1 VELTRRIIMA
11 TSSFSGPL
19 KAGNIR
25 TDTGTTVGSLRN
37 VGFVSMTQSS
47 GLLTQAA
54 LSAGSFVD
62 TGLVLPANSRII
74 EINFLC
80 LVAFN
85 GAADTLNV
93 GDGTDLDYYV
103 AAEAI
108 GSAGNHRVTA
118 AKTGIAVGWAD
129 ISGAATNN
137 VGTDVKISA
146 NASNTGAG
154 TGYLSITYLQNFNG
168 TVTEGNRVD

>member
-1 VELTRRIIMA
+1 MA
-11 TSSFSGPL
+11 TTSFSGPI
-19 KAGNIR
+19 KAGTISN
-25 TDTGTTVGSLRN
+25 TTGTTLGSLKN
-37 VGFVSMTQSS
+37 TGFVQMTQSS

-74 EINFLC
+74 EINFLA
-80 LVAFN
+80 LVAFD
-85 GAADTLNV
+85 GAADTVNF

-103 AAEAI
+103 AVEAI

-137 VGTDVKISA
+137 VGTDVIVSG
-146 NASNTGAG
+146 NATNTGNG
-154 TGYLSITYLQNFNG
+154 TGYLSISYLQNFNG
-168 TVTEGNRVD
+168 

>member
-1 VELTRRIIMA
+1 MA
-11 TSSFSGPL
+11 TTTFSGPI
-19 KAGNIR
+19 KAGTISN
-25 TDTGTTVGSLRN
+25 TTGTTLGSLKN
-37 VGFVSMTQSS
+37 TGFVQMTQSS

-74 EINFLC
+74 EINFLA
-80 LVAFN
+80 LVAFD
-85 GAADTLNV
+85 GAADTVNF

-103 AAEAI
+103 AVEAI

-129 ISGAATNN
+129 ISGSATNN
-137 VGTDVKISA
+137 VGTDVKVSG
-146 NASNTGAG
+146 NATNTGNG
-154 TGYLSITYLQNFNG
+154 TGYLSILFAKL
-168 TVTEGNRVD
+168 